1 MWILMH
7 LQSSTAVWQLDVPA
21 FPSRC
26 HRRTQVSCRF
36 ARDLLALH
44 RFLKYPKDFLNG
56 SRCLCVWLTQL
67 TQLILHSLV
76 NLQQIRIHL
85 KDLKHAQQTRTK
97 ICRMLFSWF
106 KLPMTWNAAAY
117 HEEWKST
124 SEYPYFGCYLF
135 HSFKNI
141 LKPWVVCP
149 ETKYAGSPVSQNFE
163 IPAVQQQEWW
173 KLQGDLTWHGVLH
186 AGRLLALLSVLCPG
200 TPDPGSVLEA
210 LLLVHQRSTDVITF
224 QD

>member
-1 MWILMH
+1 M
-7 LQSSTAVWQLDVPA
+7 
-21 FPSRC
+21 FFSR
-26 HRRTQVSCRF
+26 
-36 ARDLLALH
+36 
-44 RFLKYPKDFLNG
+44 
-56 SRCLCVWLTQL
+56 
-67 TQLILHSLV
+67 
-76 NLQQIRIHL
+76 
-85 KDLKHAQQTRTK
+85 
-97 ICRMLFSWF
+97 F

-141 LKPWVVCP
+141 LQPRVVWP

-186 AGRLLALLSVLCPG
+186 AGRLLGFTLCALSWDSRPWKCFGNPASRSSKIHWCHYISRLNISGWTGQQFSTISVLLK
-200 TPDPGSVLEA
+200 SFL
-210 LLLVHQRSTDVITF
+210 
-224 QD
+224 

>member
-1 MWILMH
+1 
-7 LQSSTAVWQLDVPA
+7 
-21 FPSRC
+21 
-26 HRRTQVSCRF
+26 
-36 ARDLLALH
+36 
-44 RFLKYPKDFLNG
+44 
-56 SRCLCVWLTQL
+56 
-67 TQLILHSLV
+67 
-76 NLQQIRIHL
+76 
-85 KDLKHAQQTRTK
+85 
-97 ICRMLFSWF
+97 MLFSWF

-173 KLQGDLTWHGVLH
+173 KLQGDLTWHGILH
-186 AGRLLALLSVLCPG
+186 AGMLLALLSALCPG
-200 TPDPGSVLEA
+200 TPDSGRVLET
-210 LLLVHQRSTDVITF
+210 LLLVHQRFTDVITIQDEIF
-224 QD
+224 QVEQVNSFPQSQFCWKVFYNVCMEKAGRCTYVNAVIKAGLLKTDI